1 MEDNFDIPMEAP
13 VEQDISPRRHNYSL
27 EAERY
32 VIGCVLLDSDA
43 VIEVMHR
50 VDPEDFYDPRH
61 RAIMEAM
68 KNIYE
73 RDEVVEYAKVWEE
86 LKKLKKDN
94 QVGGPEYIAS
104 ILESVPSVANI
115 TSYVEIIEEKSLLR
129 RLMNFCDSTKR
140 DILAGKEDFKKLS
153 GKAEDELKKIIERRK
168 TINVQRISNF
178 TEKVI
183 EMAEGARLNES
194 QLLGLDTG
202 FLALN
207 RATSGFQKGELIILA
222 ARPGI
227 GKSALAMNIATYTCR
242 NTKANVAYF
251 SLEMSNEQLTARI
264 LSSFSGIGFKR
275 IRDGK
280 INSKEMLQL
289 AGAQAEVNKLNLYL
303 DVECNTNLDD
313 IRAKCTKLKREDKLD
328 LIVVDYLQLV
338 TDPRG
343 GSRQEEV
350 SRVSR
355 GLKKMARDFDCP
367 VLALSQLSRDV
378 EKRNLSASSTS
389 EDHEPGLSD
398 LRESGSIEQDADVV
412 LFLHRPRDK
421 RSDSEVRKATNHRTV
436 LIIAKNRQGEQT
448 KIDLIFRGPQFTFRE
463 MSEEEKEA
471 KENKEKEATEN

>member
-1 MEDNFDIPMEAP
+1 MEDNFEMPVIPA
-13 VEQDISPRRHNYSL
+13 VEEDTSARSHNYSL

-32 VIGCVLLDSDA
+32 VLGCVLLDSDA
-43 VIEVMHR
+43 VVEVMHR
-50 VDPEDFYDPRH
+50 IDHDDFYDPRH
-61 RAIMEAM
+61 KAIMQAM
-68 KNIYE
+68 EQIYE

-86 LKKLKKDN
+86 LKKLKKEN

-115 TSYVEIIEEKSLLR
+115 TSYVEIIEEKSLIR
-129 RLMNFCDSTKR
+129 RLMNFCDNTKR
-140 DILAGKEDFKKLS
+140 EILAGKKNFKDLS
-153 GKAEDELKKIIERRK
+153 LNAEGELQKIIERRK
-168 TINVQRISNF
+168 VINVQRIKHF

-183 EMAEGARLNES
+183 EMAEGAKLNES

-202 FLALN
+202 FVELN

-227 GKSALAMNIATYTCR
+227 GKSALAMNIATYTAR

-251 SLEMSNEQLTARI
+251 SLEMSNEQLAARI
-264 LSSFSGIGFKR
+264 LSSFSGIGFKK

-280 INSKEMLQL
+280 ITSKEMLQL
-289 AGAQAEVNKLNLYL
+289 TGAQAEVNKLNLYL

-338 TDPRG
+338 TDTRGG

-355 GLKKMARDFDCP
+355 GLKKMARDFNCP

-378 EKRNLSASSTS
+378 EKRNLAASATA

-412 LFLHRPRDK
+412 LFLHRPK
-421 RSDSEVRKATNHRTV
+421 SKQSDSEVKKATNHRTV

-463 MSEEEKEA
+463 MNDTDKEEPKET
-471 KENKEKEATEN
+471 ENKE

>member
-1 MEDNFDIPMEAP
+1 MEDNFDYPVAPAPAEAE
-13 VEQDISPRRHNYSL
+13 EQIDARGHNYSL

-43 VIEVMHR
+43 VVEVMHR
-50 VDPEDFYDPRH
+50 IDHDDFYDPRH
-61 RAIMEAM
+61 KAIMQAM
-68 KNIYE
+68 EQIYE

-94 QVGGPEYIAS
+94 QVGGPDYIAT
-104 ILESVPSVANI
+104 ILDSVPSVANI
-115 TSYVEIIEEKSLLR
+115 TSYVEIIEEKSLVR
-129 RLMNFCDSTKR
+129 RLMSFCENTKR
-140 DILAGKEDFKKLS
+140 EILAGKKDFKDLS
-153 GKAEDELKKIIERRK
+153 LDADEQLQKIIERRK
-168 TINVQRISNF
+168 VVNVQRIKHF

-183 EMAEGARLNES
+183 EMAEGAKLNDS

-202 FLALN
+202 FVELN

-227 GKSALAMNIATYTCR
+227 GKSALAMNIATYACR
-242 NTKANVAYF
+242 NSKANVAYF
-251 SLEMSNEQLTARI
+251 SLEMSNEQLAARI

-280 INSKEMLQL
+280 ITNKEMLQL
-289 AGAQAEVNKLNLYL
+289 TGAQAEVNKLNLYL

-338 TDPRG
+338 TDTRGG

-355 GLKKMARDFDCP
+355 GLKKMARDFNCP
-367 VLALSQLSRDV
+367 VLALSQLSREV
-378 EKRNLSASSTS
+378 ERRNLASSN

-412 LFLHRPRDK
+412 LFLHRPNSK
-421 RSDSEVRKATNHRTV
+421 QSDSEVRKATNHQTK

-448 KIDLIFRGPQFTFRE
+448 KIPLIFRGPQFTF
-463 MSEEEKEA
+463 SEVNENEKEEV
-471 KENKEKEATEN
+471 KEPETNE

>member
-1 MEDNFDIPMEAP
+1 MEENYNIPIEAP
-13 VEQDISPRRHNYSL
+13 MDLDESPKGHNYSL

-32 VIGCVLLDSDA
+32 VLGCVLLDSDA
-43 VIEVMHR
+43 VVEVMHR
-50 VDPEDFYDPRH
+50 IDHEDFYDPRH
-61 RAIMEAM
+61 RAIMQAM
-68 KNIYE
+68 EKIYE

-94 QVGGPEYIAS
+94 QVGGHEYIAS

-115 TSYVEIIEEKSLLR
+115 TSYIEIIEEKSLLR
-129 RLMNFCDSTKR
+129 RLTNFCDQTKKSV
-140 DILAGKEDFKKLS
+140 LAGKKNFKELS
-153 GKAEDELKKIIERRK
+153 NEADGQLQSIIERRK
-168 TINVQRISNF
+168 TINVQKVKNF

-202 FLALN
+202 FPALN

-227 GKSALAMNIATYTCR
+227 GKSALAMNIATYTSR

-280 INSKEMLQL
+280 LNGKEMLQL
-289 AGAQAEVNKLNLYL
+289 TGAQAEVNKLNLYL

-313 IRAKCTKLKREDKLD
+313 IRAKCTKLRREDKLD

-338 TDPRG
+338 TDTRGG

-355 GLKKMARDFDCP
+355 GLKKMARDFNCP

-378 EKRNLSASSTS
+378 EKRNLASSSS

-412 LFLHRPRDK
+412 LFLHRPK
-421 RSDSEVRKATNHRTV
+421 SKQSDSEVRKATNHRTV

-463 MSEEEKEA
+463 IADEEREEKEKE
-471 KENKEKEATEN
+471 KENKE